1 MRSHIEIDIAAQPCQ
16 FSSQPTRK
24 SVAAQA
30 MSDFHDDMPWSY
42 LNGGHEPP
50 FFSGEDHRKKNKKNT
65 CRQGYR
71 VFSNPFIMENDGWV
85 TLQPNP
91 VDLCRWRK
99 KPTGWILALQ
109 NTIKVQLE
117 VHWGPLPRCHLKL
130 LRDGMEELWVGFF
143 FSFWFGLFG
152 RKTKV
157 WKKKVEKLYLRF

>member
-1 MRSHIEIDIAAQPCQ
+1 MPVLFPTYPKKCGCPSYEW
-16 FSSQPTRK
+16 FSRWHAVIIFK
-24 SVAAQA
+24 RG
-30 MSDFHDDMPWSY
+30 PWTTFFFR
-42 LNGGHEPP
+42 GGP
-50 FFSGEDHRKKNKKNT
+50 SKKNKKNT

>member
-85 TLQPNP
+85 TLQLNP
-91 VDLCRWRK
+91 VDLCRWK
-99 KPTGWILALQ
+99 KKTHRLNPRFAEHHQSATR
-109 NTIKVQLE
+109 
-117 VHWGPLPRCHLKL
+117 GPLGPVAKVPPKVASRW
-130 LRDGMEELWVGFF
+130 DGGVVGRLFF
-143 FSFWFGLFG
+143 FFLVRTFWTKNEGLE
-152 RKTKV
+152 
-157 WKKKVEKLYLRF
+157 KKRLKNCT